1 MQEQNY
7 KQLLSAHVEQT
18 SSLVI
23 HDIKRRN
30 RKHLDKRLP
39 RYSAPLPQVPGRFEY
54 EYFGQRRL

>member
-7 KQLLSAHVEQT
+7 KQLPALVEQT

-23 HDIKRRN
+23 HDIKHGN
-30 RKHLDKRLP
+30 KKHLDKRLP